1 MANKAI
7 ENQER
12 VLARIKK
19 ELEPLV
25 KEVAEARRLWT
36 LGYKKYLTAV
46 EKLNDRRKK
55 KLTTDASSGGA
66 INLTVQ
72 KLWETLDG
80 WTQKSE
86 ALTKRRDDARYAME
100 EKKQEIIQQEQ
111 ELEKMLHEYQIQT
124 QQTDG
129 MIDKVFMLNDGVV
142 AALENMDKFLVGD
155 IFPQLHEKGTQKTIE
170 NSDSTKR
177 LTIMTNSITVMD
189 VAMVEEAKREIDAF
203 FLRINPTKEV
213 RPEGETVS
221 LLTKLLKEL
230 LVVKIR
236 VKAGPNLSK
245 FLAMELNPKEF
256 PELCKAQ
263 KLLASA
269 TNYSRSGLY
278 VRLFTR
284 ATKDDAWQPVRQS

>member
-7 ENQER
+7 EHQER

-25 KEVAEARRLWT
+25 KEEAEARRLWT
-36 LGYKKYLTAV
+36 LGYKKYNAAV

-86 ALTKRRDDARYAME
+86 ALTKRRDDARRAME

-213 RPEGETVS
+213 RPEDETIAM
-221 LLTKLLKEL
+221 LTDLLKEL
-230 LVVKIR
+230 LVVKIK

-245 FLAMELNPKEF
+245 FLAMELNPEKF

-284 ATKDDAWQPVRQS
+284 ATKDDSWQPVRQS